1 MKAILN
7 KREIARKKK
16 LASKYKGI
24 SYDVNRDEFIVRL
37 RIGTDINLK
46 PIYFKPIRRYN
57 EIDKAVQ
64 CLEEYKELAANNLGR
79 KKIISFKTILD
90 LLEKDLEETRR
101 IAKQDPESVAALES
115 GAKSNKLLTRI
126 SALKFIRDKVPKL
139 FNMDLRKIEE
149 GDIQDY
155 YEYVLSEGS
164 HGKDSTVF
172 SYFKRLR
179 AIVKDNESGVTKL
192 LKEEKIKLTDTNFRV
207 IESKSR
213 IEKDV
218 RADEKV
224 DEKRYTIYELNKLLK
239 TAFLR
244 SNLEVSEINDKTLL
258 MIILLIAT
266 GARIGEL
273 LNIGVDRI
281 SYDKVLGLNVL
292 IYRQRN
298 RQTGREC
305 IVKTKQ
311 SNRQIPICNFVFV
324 LLNEYIEKY
333 SLKNNDK
340 LFFTSKEMKNV
351 ALSDTSTNRYIR
363 LCEEAAEIKHIKG
376 RTNHV
381 HRNGLITFFEGVLGI
396 DEGTVRY
403 FCGHSKAKDAHSNYF
418 KDDDDEI
425 RRIRARRFRA
435 AQSTY
440 FLTIL
445 NNYSAEKAMEIYKKC
460 YNAVEEAES
469 KVDNVNKVTTINVK
483 SYDIADYEEMAK
495 MEDSGKTFLQV
506 AAEMSIFDRGIWFDD
521 DKYEA
526 YKIWRKQLAIDYRNS
541 NIEVKNKF
549 KTFEEFQKEYN
560 KNFKKWAY
568 TIPGLNIY
576 SLGDLMEEHENEIK
590 EWRAMVIENMITFEP
605 YMKEWYELDIN
616 IEYRKNNS
624 FEDCKKELLSDE
636 NSIIKEEYIN
646 YILKKINDY
655 QKNDIYTKFCKKLKE
670 YTSIFRL
677 CVSKGR

>member
-16 LASKYKGI
+16 EASKYKGI

-37 RIGTDINLK
+37 RIGTDINLN

-126 SALKFIRDKVPKL
+126 SALKFIRDKVPQL

-149 GDIQDY
+149 GDIQNY

-192 LKEEKIKLTDTNFRV
+192 LREEKIKLTDTNFRV

-218 RADEKV
+218 RADKKV
-224 DEKRYTIYELNKLLK
+224 EERRYTIDELNKLFK
-239 TAFLR
+239 TACWR
-244 SNLEVSEINDKTLL
+244 AEVETSEINDKTFI

-281 SYDKVLGLNVL
+281 SYDKVLGYNVL

-298 RQTGREC
+298 RQNGREC

-311 SNRQIPICNFVFV
+311 SNRQIPLCDSV
-324 LLNEYIEKY
+324 LALLALYIEKY
-333 SLKNNDK
+333 SLKNDDK

-351 ALSDTSTNRYIR
+351 ALSDTSTNRYIK
-363 LCEEAAEIKHIKG
+363 LCEEAAGIKHIKG

-440 FLTIL
+440 FFTIA
-445 NNYSAEKAMEIYKKC
+445 NNYSAER
-460 YNAVEEAES
+460 AVEFYNNCYKTIES
-469 KVDNVNKVTTINVK
+469 VEDNTKETIEELELAQ
-483 SYDIADYEEMAK
+483 YEIEDYEKMAK
-495 MEDSGKTFLQV
+495 MEDKGIDLKEIMV
-506 AAEMSIFDRGIWFDD
+506 EMNLTDNRKYFDE
-521 DKYEA
+521 KEYEE
-526 YKIWRKQLAIDYRNS
+526 YKLWRKDLEQAYRNS
-541 NIEVKNKF
+541 NIKVKQKF
-549 KTFEEFQKEYN
+549 KSFEEYRLNYSQDFNFWFYEKTGIKRFTGGIYTKDAEEAIKKVAEEGITKTFYN
-560 KNFKKWAY
+560 EL
-568 TIPGLNIY
+568 TMLC
-576 SLGDLMEEHENEIK
+576 
-590 EWRAMVIENMITFEP
+590 
-605 YMKEWYELDIN
+605 WYEEDIN
-616 IEYRKNNS
+616 KEYRKNNS
-624 FEDCKKELLSDE
+624 FDDLKAEILSIED
-636 NSIIKEEYIN
+636 NIIKEEYRN
-646 YILKKINDY
+646 YIIKMMYKYLDENP
-655 QKNDIYTKFCKKLKE
+655 KKLFKKW
-670 YTSIFRL
+670 YKI
-677 CVSKGR
+677 